1 MSEYFF
7 DKRKLK
13 RSFAKYGIIFLISF
27 VPVVLFNL
35 YVGTLINGR
44 GWVIFLDCIIML
56 VFVVIGNIIAN
67 RIFDKKDRK
76 LQAKIREREKLQEM
90 KRQILEDSYKA
101 KREKKKAEKEKVNTK
116 EVSNGNSK
124 NKGN

>member
-56 VFVVIGNIIAN
+56 MFVVVGNIIAN

-90 KRQILEDSYKA
+90 KKQILEDSYKA
-101 KREKKKAEKEKVNTK
+101 KREKKKADKD
-116 EVSNGNSK
+116 
-124 NKGN
+124 NKGSK